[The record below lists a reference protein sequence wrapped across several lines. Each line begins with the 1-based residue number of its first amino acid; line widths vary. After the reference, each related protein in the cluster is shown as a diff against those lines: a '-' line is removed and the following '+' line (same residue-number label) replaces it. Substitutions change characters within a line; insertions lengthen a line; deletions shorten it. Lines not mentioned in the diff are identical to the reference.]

1 MNAFRPLHLVPG
13 FVLLLAIVSTVG
25 CEQLQP
31 VRDTID
37 PMVEKV
43 EPVSEKVEPVQEK
56 VKPILDQVPDTT
68 DTRTTQPRIPVTREE
83 MAAAIKQALAQG
95 VDDSIYLLGSLQGF
109 YLSKQYRIP
118 IPEQL
123 STPARQLRNIGQQDR
138 VDDFEE
144 RLNRAAQQAV
154 KQAGDIFDRAI
165 AQMTIGDALQ
175 ILQGADNAATVYFR
189 QRTEASLQRRFASI
203 ISRATDKTGLIRS
216 FKDFNA
222 AIKQLDTA
230 DEYLLDIDQYVLDH
244 ALDALFDRI
253 AVEER
258 LIRADPLKRTTALMK
273 KVFGYFAS

>member
-31 VRDTID
+31 VRETIE
-37 PMVEKV
+37 PVVEKV
-43 EPVSEKVEPVQEK
+43 EPVLEK
-56 VKPILDQVPDTT
+56 VKPILEQVLNTT
-68 DTRTTQPRIPVTREE
+68 DTGTTQPRIPVTREE

-123 STPARQLRNIGQQDR
+123 SKPASLLRNIGQQDR

-144 RLNRAAQQAV
+144 RLNRAARQAV
-154 KQAGDIFDRAI
+154 KQAGDIFDGAI
-165 AQMTIGDALQ
+165 AQMTISDALK

-189 QRTEASLQRRFASI
+189 ERTEASLRRRFTPI

-216 FKDFNA
+216 YKDFNA
-222 AIKQLDTA
+222 AVMQLDPA
-230 DEYLLDIDQYVLDH
+230 SDYLLDIDQYVLDH

-258 LIRADPLKRTTALMK
+258 LIRADPLKRTTVLMK